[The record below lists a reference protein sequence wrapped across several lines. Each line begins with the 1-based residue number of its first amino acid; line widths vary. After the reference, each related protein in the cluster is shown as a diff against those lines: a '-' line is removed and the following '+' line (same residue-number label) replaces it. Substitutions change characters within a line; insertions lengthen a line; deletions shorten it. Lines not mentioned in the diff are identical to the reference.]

1 MKYLQNHQIA
11 VPVYEINSQIS
22 YQTIRKPTVF
32 EKSLLQLLVKY
43 RDDLGN
49 QNIYQITQELRTS
62 SVFFIEGLRYL
73 MDFNAVE
80 IIDGLSLDE
89 GETLTLNC
97 FYVTPSG
104 KKFLAD
110 NALPSSNKNTSE
122 THYYHPVLRKL
133 VNKNGLR
140 KDVKDDIASINPS
153 SLDVTLAVVEGVVE
167 ERIRGEWQSKPNIR
181 VERVNPR
188 LSETSWDIKTISLDI
203 DTNGNMNVTSSEKP
217 FLSWLNA
224 ADKEFLWSQI
234 VQGCFSND
242 AEIELPS
249 FKWQQVKALAAPEH
263 AKRLNNIGASK
274 LIVTRDKV
282 ESSKL
287 PTICLSAEDEVSL
300 SGNQLTLPK
309 QRFEAR
315 SSLQALNIDSNFSAF
330 EIHAG
335 NTTVH
340 FAGQPRRVDLAVKL
354 SGSELWGD
362 VKQYLLEANDV
373 DVILFS
379 SLLGVD
385 QAVERLPVTHVRNVK
400 RYYDRIKN
408 VVPNVSTKLLENK
421 VLPIENLEDLEQY
434 QAMFANK
441 HLESQRLLPKCVTA
455 LIQHSLSERKVTP
468 NLMVTPVLNEF
479 SKAYFAIQDMAGKSY
494 FESGDLAH
502 VTADHR
508 LLSLIT
514 DWQTAFTKLSKAV
527 PSQCLDAPSM
537 KLAEARI
544 DRLEQHIVSSFSAPR
559 EDKKRVVVIDTNC
572 LMHRLPMLD
581 QIKSSDYLVIPAVV
595 LDELDGLKT
604 DKKKGELSEKAK
616 QARKAIDRLT
626 RLPENQHY
634 EQEHLNLL
642 KKNRNNTA
650 DAKVLSVAAYYRLG
664 KVLLVTEDKNL
675 QNMVNAENIPTQH
688 VNNYLGKQGKGK

>member
-1 MKYLQNHQIA
+1 MKYLQNHKIA
-11 VPVYEINSQIS
+11 VPVYETNSQIS

-43 RDDLGN
+43 RNDLGN
-49 QNIYQITQELRTS
+49 QSIDQITQELKTS

-80 IIDGLSLDE
+80 IMHGLSLDK
-89 GETLTLNC
+89 GGTLTLNS
-97 FYVTPSG
+97 FDVTPSG

-140 KDVKDDIASINPS
+140 KDVNDDIASINPR
-153 SLDVTLAVVEGVVE
+153 SLDVTLAVVEGIVE

-181 VERVNPR
+181 IERVKPR

-203 DTNGNMNVTSSEKP
+203 DTNGNVNVTSSEKP

-234 VQGCFSND
+234 VQGCFSNH

-249 FKWQQVKALAAPEH
+249 FKWQQVKAIAAPVH
-263 AKRLNNIGASK
+263 TTRLNNIDASK
-274 LIVTRDKV
+274 LIVTRENVDV
-282 ESSKL
+282 SKL
-287 PTICLSAEDEVSL
+287 PTICLAAEDDVSL
-300 SGNQLTLPK
+300 SGNLLTLPK

-315 SSLQALNIDSNFSAF
+315 DSLKALNIDSNFNAF

-335 NTTVH
+335 NTKVH
-340 FAGQPRRVDLAVKL
+340 FAGQPRHVDLAVKL
-354 SGSELWGD
+354 SGSELWED
-362 VKQYLLEANDV
+362 IKQYLLETNDV

-385 QAVERLPVTHVRNVK
+385 QAVERLPATYIGNVK

-408 VVPNVSTKLLENK
+408 VVPDVSAKLFENK
-421 VLPIENLEDLEQY
+421 VLLVSNLEELEQY

-441 HLESQRLLPKCVTA
+441 HLESQKLLPMCVTA
-455 LIQHSLSERKVTP
+455 LIQHSLSERIVIP
-468 NLMVTPVLNEF
+468 NLMVTPVLNEL

-494 FESGDLAH
+494 FESGDLVH

-508 LLSLIT
+508 LLTLIT
-514 DWQTAFTKLSKAV
+514 DWKAALKKLSNVV
-527 PSQCLDAPSM
+527 PSQCLDVPSL

-544 DRLEQHIVSSFSAPR
+544 DRLEQHIVSSFAAPR
-559 EDKKRVVVIDTNC
+559 ADNKRVVVIDTNC
-572 LMHRLPMLD
+572 LMHRLSLLD

-604 DKKKGELSEKAK
+604 DKKKGEFSEKAK

-626 RLPENQHY
+626 RLPEGQHY
-634 EQEHLNLL
+634 EQGHLNLL

-675 QNMVNAENIPTQH
+675 RNMANAENIPTQH
-688 VNNYLGKQGKGK
+688 VNNYLGKQGKAK

>member
-1 MKYLQNHQIA
+1 MRYLQNHKIA

-32 EKSLLQLLVKY
+32 EKSFLQLLVKY
-43 RDDLGN
+43 RNDLGH
-49 QNIYQITQELRTS
+49 QSIDQITQELKTD

-80 IIDGLSLDE
+80 IMLGLSIDE
-89 GETLTLNC
+89 GGTLTLNS
-97 FYVTPSG
+97 FDVTPSG

-140 KDVKDDIASINPS
+140 KDVNDDVASINPRS
-153 SLDVTLAVVEGVVE
+153 IDVTLAVVEGIVE

-181 VERVNPR
+181 IERVKPQ
-188 LSETSWDIKTISLDI
+188 LSENSWDIKTLSLDI
-203 DTNGNMNVTSSEKP
+203 DTNGNVNVTSSEKS

-234 VQGCFSND
+234 VQDCFSNH

-263 AKRLNNIGASK
+263 TKRLNNISASR
-274 LIVTRDKV
+274 LIVTR
-282 ESSKL
+282 ESVDVSKL
-287 PTICLSAEDEVSL
+287 PTICLAAEDDVSL
-300 SGNQLTLPK
+300 SGNLLTLPK
-309 QRFEAR
+309 QRVEAR
-315 SSLQALNIDSNFSAF
+315 DSLEALNIDSNFNAF

-354 SGSELWGD
+354 SGSELWED
-362 VKQYLLEANDV
+362 IKQYLLETNDV

-379 SLLGVD
+379 SLLGVE
-385 QAVERLPVTHVRNVK
+385 QAVERLPATDIGNVK
-400 RYYDRIKN
+400 QYYDRIKN
-408 VVPNVSTKLLENK
+408 VVPDVSAKLFENK
-421 VLPIENLEDLEQY
+421 VLPVANLEELEQY
-434 QAMFANK
+434 QALFANK
-441 HLESQRLLPKCVTA
+441 HLSSQKLLPTCVTA
-455 LIQHSLSERKVTP
+455 LIQHSLSERKVIP
-468 NLMVTPVLNEF
+468 NLMVTTVLNEL

-508 LLSLIT
+508 LITLIT
-514 DWQTAFTKLSKAV
+514 DWKAALKKLSNVV
-527 PSQCLDAPSM
+527 PSQCLDVPSL

-544 DRLEQHIVSSFSAPR
+544 DRLEQHIASSFSASR
-559 EDKKRVVVIDTNC
+559 ADNKRVVVIDTNC
-572 LMHRLPMLD
+572 LMHRLPLLD

-595 LDELDGLKT
+595 LDELDGLKM
-604 DKKKGELSEKAK
+604 DKKKGEFSEKAK
-616 QARKAIDRLT
+616 QARKAIDRLM
-626 RLPENQHY
+626 RLPEGQHY

-642 KKNRNNTA
+642 QKNRNNTA

-675 QNMVNAENIPTQH
+675 RNMANAENIPTQH
-688 VNNYLGKQGKGK
+688 VNHYIGKQGNAK

>member
-1 MKYLQNHQIA
+1 MKYLQNHKIA
-11 VPVYEINSQIS
+11 VPVYETDSLIS

-43 RDDLGN
+43 RNDLGS
-49 QNIYQITQELRTS
+49 QSIDQITKELKTS
-62 SVFFIEGLRYL
+62 SVFFIEGLKYL

-80 IIDGLSLDE
+80 IMHGLSLDE
-89 GETLTLNC
+89 GGTLTLNC
-97 FYVTPSG
+97 FEVTPNG
-104 KKFLAD
+104 KKFLVE
-110 NALPSSNKNTSE
+110 NALPSSNKNTLE

-133 VNKNGLR
+133 VNKNVLR
-140 KDVKDDIASINPS
+140 KDVKDDIASINHR
-153 SLDVTLAVVEGVVE
+153 SLDVTLAAVEGIVE
-167 ERIRGEWQSKPNIR
+167 ERIRDEWKSKPNIR
-181 VERVNPR
+181 IERVTSQ

-203 DTNGNMNVTSSEKP
+203 DTNGNVNVSSSDKP
-217 FLSWLNA
+217 FQNWLNA

-234 VQGCFSND
+234 VQGCFSSH

-249 FKWQQVKALAAPEH
+249 FKWQQVKALTAPEH
-263 AKRLNNIGASK
+263 TIRLNDISASK
-274 LIVTRDKV
+274 LIVTQENV

-287 PTICLSAEDEVSL
+287 PTICLAAEDDVSL

-309 QRFEAR
+309 QRFEVKN
-315 SSLQALNIDSNFSAF
+315 SLKALSVDSNFNAF

-354 SGSELWGD
+354 SDSELWGD
-362 VKQYLLEANDV
+362 IKQYLLEACDV
-373 DVILFS
+373 DIILFS

-385 QAVERLPVTHVRNVK
+385 QAVERLPATDIGNVK
-400 RYYDRIKN
+400 RYYDRIKH
-408 VVPNVSTKLLENK
+408 VITNVSAKIFEDK
-421 VLPIENLEDLEQY
+421 VLPVENLEELEQY
-434 QAMFANK
+434 QVMFANK
-441 HLESQRLLPKCVTA
+441 HLESQKLLPTCVTA
-455 LIQHSLSERKVTP
+455 LIQHSLSDRKVIP
-468 NLMVTPVLNEF
+468 NLTVTPVLNEF

-494 FESGDLAH
+494 FESGELSH
-502 VTADHR
+502 VTAEHR
-508 LLSLIT
+508 LLTLIT
-514 DWQTAFTKLSKAV
+514 DWKAALKKLSNVV
-527 PSQCLDAPSM
+527 PSQCLEVPSL

-544 DRLEQHIVSSFSAPR
+544 DRLEQNIVSSFAAPR
-559 EDKKRVVVIDTNC
+559 ADNKRVVVIDTNC
-572 LMHRLPMLD
+572 LMHRLPLLD

-604 DKKKGELSEKAK
+604 DKKKDEFSEKAK

-626 RLPENQHY
+626 RLPEGQHY

-664 KVLLVTEDKNL
+664 NVLLVTEDKNL
-675 QNMVNAENIPTQH
+675 RNMANAENIPTQH